1 MQNCLAK
8 RRYDA
13 QPSSP
18 EQAVAI
24 CRDGVFWCE
33 INWLLVGNA
42 GCEIALEL
50 LILGRFAGRSHFDDL
65 GIETSDDLYQIG
77 LVAHDLFDVF
87 VDFGGFIQTGG

>member
-1 MQNCLAK
+1 M
-8 RRYDA
+8 
-13 QPSSP
+13 
-18 EQAVAI
+18 AI
-24 CRDGVFWCE
+24 CRDDVFLCE
-33 INWLLVGNA
+33 IKWLQGGSA
-42 GCEIALEL
+42 GGKIVLEL